1 MIGPVQ
7 RQLQHGITDSA
18 FIDLICQSGANLE
31 KIACPLMLN
40 QIGTTI
46 NKSTYS
52 VKVYFQNDIDH

>member
-7 RQLQHGITDSA
+7 LQHGIMVLHY
-18 FIDLICQSGANLE
+18 IDLICQSGANLE
-31 KIACPLMLN
+31 KIACPLKLN